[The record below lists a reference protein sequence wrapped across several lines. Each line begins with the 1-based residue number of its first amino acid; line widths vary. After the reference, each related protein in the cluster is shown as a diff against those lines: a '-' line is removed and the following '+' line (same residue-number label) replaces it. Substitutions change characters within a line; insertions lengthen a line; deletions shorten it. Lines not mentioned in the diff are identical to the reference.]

1 MYKGL
6 SLDVIRFEAQDVVT
20 ASILTDNGSLNNG
33 PVTSVTPASCIC
45 RNYTGDLWWHVDD
58 NGNPC
63 QAASH
68 RHDGVCK

>member
-20 ASILTDNGSLNNG
+20 ASAACCCHQVRMGSHLCWG
-33 PVTSVTPASCIC
+33 HYDA
-45 RNYTGDLWWHVDD
+45 

-63 QAASH
+63 TANEH
-68 RHDGVCK
+68 NHTCDNYCVTNP